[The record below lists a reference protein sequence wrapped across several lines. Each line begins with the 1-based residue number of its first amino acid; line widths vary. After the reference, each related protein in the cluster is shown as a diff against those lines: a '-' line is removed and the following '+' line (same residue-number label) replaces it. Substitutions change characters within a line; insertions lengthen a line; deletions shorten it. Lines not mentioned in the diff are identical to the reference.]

1 MIGEWVEHPQYGRGQ
16 VVALF
21 RNGTEWMVR
30 FESGLRFRRPRQE
43 FNGRQE
49 GAMTATPP
57 GLPTAPPMP
66 RTQMEA
72 RQLIEALRVGIAP
85 AQHVRE
91 LTIGLAAERAS
102 LAGAL
107 NKAHQSGGGV
117 RAVVGDYGFGKSHI
131 VELTAQ
137 EALTRNFLVAATSL
151 DLLELPAHRAFDIYG
166 ALLRNLRYPNNDERG
181 LRPLLDAAL
190 EHPRAR
196 QQLKEIAAVIPDPLT
211 VTVEAMHSTTAS
223 RQRQG
228 WVEWLLSG
236 RKGKTLGNPLPRGVK
251 FPTLYRSG
259 SNDRQIAYLLS
270 GVSVLARMLGYSGLC
285 LLIDEAESYSL
296 LRARQRAQADLFFSL
311 ITTMF
316 FPLLFLPFSS
326 AILSANFISTKC
338 Y

>member
-1 MIGEWVEHPQYGRGQ
+1 M
-16 VVALF
+16 
-21 RNGTEWMVR
+21 
-30 FESGLRFRRPRQE
+30 
-43 FNGRQE
+43 
-49 GAMTATPP
+49 
-57 GLPTAPPMP
+57 
-66 RTQMEA
+66 
-72 RQLIEALRVGIAP
+72 
-85 AQHVRE
+85 
-91 LTIGLAAERAS
+91 
-102 LAGAL
+102 
-107 NKAHQSGGGV
+107 
-117 RAVVGDYGFGKSHI
+117 
-131 VELTAQ
+131 
-137 EALTRNFLVAATSL
+137 
-151 DLLELPAHRAFDIYG
+151 PAHRAFDIYG

-296 LRARQRAQADLFFSL
+296 LRARQRAQADLFFQALIYAALRDTQAHIDAATLPQHHYREYPLTYGGKQSL
-311 ITTMF
+311 FFLFTTTHSDNAM
-316 FPLLFLPFSS
+316 PLDGWLDADQIIELNPHHTPQEIGQFLQQVMGYHAQAYGYTPDERQGQIRRAAAEHLALGMRNNTLSIREVVRLAVELFDLLYQYPDY
-326 AILSANFISTKC
+326 AAAALLDELREQTR
-338 Y
+338 